1 VTEPGGGDLEPLQ
14 PGRPVGRGL
23 RIAGPEV
30 VAALLS
36 IVVVASAV
44 LLFGGS
50 PLGES
55 PPGAGAEP
63 SGSAAAEGS
72 PAAPRPSERIDR
84 AIADLLIS
92 VGQELLDAGVQLTE
106 EVERDPSRAPEIAT
120 LVRQVNAT
128 ARYGS
133 DALPALGTTSEAQDL
148 IAQLGPIYDELQAIA
163 DDTLRSSITN
173 TAAYEEGAIRLIQV
187 IDRLPPLQAELEALR
202 DAPVVVSAPPS
213 APASAAVEP
222 SASPAP
228 PSQQPDPSASAP
240 PSLQPDPSGSLV
252 PGGSPGPG
260 TIATQLINGGF
271 EEGVVTGWSLVAAP
285 GVEVSIDPDELQPAA
300 GTASARI
307 DIATA
312 TPAFSGISLQQ
323 EGIRL
328 SAGAPYTVQVALRAE
343 AAREV
348 RVRVASQSGDA
359 YLTRIAAVGTTW
371 SVASFTFLA
380 PASDQDAVL
389 QIELGRSDATTW
401 VDEVVLGASSGS

>member
-50 PLGES
+50 PLGDS
-55 PPGAGAEP
+55 PPGAAAEP
-63 SGSAAAEGS
+63 SGSAAAQGS

-120 LVRQVNAT
+120 LVREVNAT

-148 IAQLGPIYDELQAIA
+148 IAQLGPIYDELQSIA

-173 TAAYEEGAIRLIQV
+173 TAAYEEGAISLIQV

-213 APASAAVEP
+213 APASATVEP
-222 SASPAP
+222 SASL
-228 PSQQPDPSASAP
+228 SVDPSASAAP
-240 PSLQPDPSGSLV
+240 PSQQPDPSGSLV

-271 EEGVVTGWSLVAAP
+271 EEGVVRGWSLVAAP